1 MCAHRGQKRK
11 LGVGSFGKGVTG
23 VGLETKLSPLEELL
37 TTAICPACLAVSL
50 PGLKLTCWFV
60 SLTQATEIFFTLMW
74 ESHNPL

>member
-23 VGLETKLSPLEELL
+23 VGLETKLSPLEVLL
-37 TTAICPACLAVSL
+37 TTAHLAVSL

-74 ESHNPL
+74 EGHDPL